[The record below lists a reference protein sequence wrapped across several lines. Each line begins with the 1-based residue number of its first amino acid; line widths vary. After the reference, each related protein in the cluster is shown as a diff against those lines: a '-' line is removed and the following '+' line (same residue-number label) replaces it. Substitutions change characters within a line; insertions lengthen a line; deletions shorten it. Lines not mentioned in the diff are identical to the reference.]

1 MEHCSNG
8 EMCVGGFS
16 RYTFC
21 RCCEFHEGRGR
32 ITNVQAGLPDSAQAI
47 VIISLC
53 YAVFPAL
60 GIDFHIRGTI
70 LALPDLVG
78 PLL

>member
-1 MEHCSNG
+1 M
-8 EMCVGGFS
+8 GGFS
-16 RYTFC
+16 RYTFY
-21 RCCEFHEGRGR
+21 RCCEFHEGRGQ
-32 ITNVQAGLPDSAQAI
+32 ITKFQTGLPDPAQAI
-47 VIISLC
+47 VIIHLC

-70 LALPDLVG
+70 LAVPDLVG